1 MSTPLLIVL
10 SVVEAVLLVVVL
22 ALALI
27 EVRRRLSAI
36 AEGLD
41 TLGSALA
48 TVESQHLRSLGPAV
62 EAINN
67 GLGVVLGRLPDV
79 AKKAATVAAHVR
91 AR

>member
-10 SVVEAVLLVVVL
+10 SVVEAVLLVAVL

-48 TVESQHLRSLGPAV
+48 TVQSQDLRALRPAV
-62 EAINN
+62 EAINA

-79 AKKAATVAAHVR
+79 ARKAATVAAHVR